1 MPISAVD
8 AIDPAFQH
16 AKRQLLQPFRFGQ
29 WARLALVG
37 LLTGEL
43 GSSGGCNGNF
53 HIPSS
58 THRQGGAEH
67 FLSQGWPHLLGG
79 HPLMFAGLI
88 AILVVFG
95 LGLIVLFTYIAS
107 VMRFILFDSI
117 VAKECHIRKGWAR
130 RGREGHLL
138 FVWQMILMLLS
149 SLVFVVLIGIPAAF
163 AWGLGWFAHPA
174 EHVVGLVVGGILLF
188 LVFLAVILGF
198 AVVHVMTKDFVVPQ
212 MALEQISAFEGW
224 RRLWL
229 WLKAEKGGYAGYIGM
244 KIVLSVG
251 AGIALT
257 IISFIVLLALLIPI
271 GGIGAMIWMSAKAAG
286 ATWNASTIT
295 LAVTAGCIV
304 LAILVFAISMISVP
318 AAVFFPAYSIYF
330 LAARYP
336 ALADLVWPRQPGTVT
351 HDETGLT

>member
-8 AIDPAFQH
+8 AIDPAFRH
-16 AKRQLLQPFRFGQ
+16 AKKQLLQPFRFGQ

-37 LLTGEL
+37 MLTGEL
-43 GSSGGCNGNF
+43 GSGGGCNGNF

-58 THRQGGAEH
+58 THRQGGTEQ
-67 FLSQGWPHLLGG
+67 FLNQSWPKLLGD

-95 LGLIVLFTYIAS
+95 LGLVVLFTYIGS

-117 VAKECHIRKGWAR
+117 VAKECHIRRGWAR
-130 RGREGHLL
+130 RGREGHRL
-138 FVWQMILMLLS
+138 FVWQMSLMLFS
-149 SLVFVVLIGIPAAF
+149 FLVFVILIGIPAAF
-163 AWGLGWFAHPA
+163 AWGLGWFARPN
-174 EHVVGLVVGGILLF
+174 EHVLGLIAGGILFF
-188 LVFLAVILGF
+188 LVFLAAIICF

-212 MALEQISAFEGW
+212 MALENVSAFEGW

-229 WLKAEKGGYAGYIGM
+229 WVKAEKGGYAGYIGM

-257 IISFIVLLALLIPI
+257 IISAIVILVLLIPI
-271 GGIGAMIWMSAKAAG
+271 GGLGVMIWMSAKTAG
-286 ATWNASTIT
+286 ATWDASTIT
-295 LAVTAGCIV
+295 LAVAAGCIV
-304 LAILVFAISMISVP
+304 VAILVFVISMISVP

-336 ALADLVWPRQPGTVT
+336 ILADQVWPRLPGPVT
-351 HDETGLT
+351 PGDAGFA

>member
-8 AIDPAFQH
+8 AINPAFRH
-16 AKRQLLQPFRFGQ
+16 AKKQLLEPFRFGQ

-43 GSSGGCNGNF
+43 GSGGGCSGNF
-53 HIPSS
+53 NIPSA
-58 THRQGGAEH
+58 THRQGGTEQ
-67 FLSQGWPHLLGG
+67 FLSQGWPKLLGD

-95 LGLIVLFTYIAS
+95 LGLIVLFTYIGS
-107 VMRFILFDSI
+107 MMRFILFDSI

-130 RGREGHLL
+130 RGREGHHL
-138 FVWQMILMLLS
+138 FVWQMTLMLFS
-149 SLVFVVLIGIPAAF
+149 FLVFVVLIGIPAAL
-163 AWGLGWFAHPA
+163 AWGLGWFARPN
-174 EHVVGLVVGGILLF
+174 EHTLGLVAGGILLF
-188 LVFLAVILGF
+188 LVFLAAIICF

-212 MALEQISAFEGW
+212 MALENVSAFEGW

-229 WLKAEKGGYAGYIGM
+229 WVKAEKGGYALYIGM
-244 KIVLSVG
+244 KIGLSVG

-257 IISFIVLLALLIPI
+257 IISAIVMLVLLIPI
-271 GGIGAMIWMSAKAAG
+271 GGLGVMIWMSAKAAG
-286 ATWNASTIT
+286 ATWDASTIT
-295 LAVTAGCIV
+295 LAVAAGCIV
-304 LAILVFAISMISVP
+304 VAILVFVISMISVP

-336 ALADLVWPRQPGTVT
+336 LLADQVWPRLPGPVT
-351 HDETGLT
+351 PGDARFA

>member
-1 MPISAVD
+1 LPISAVD

-16 AKRQLLQPFRFGQ
+16 AKKQLLQPFRFGQ

-37 LLTGEL
+37 MLTGEL
-43 GSSGGCNGNF
+43 GSGGGCSGNF
-53 HIPSS
+53 NIPSS
-58 THRQGGAEH
+58 AHRQGGTEH
-67 FLSQGWPHLLGG
+67 FLSQAWPKLLGD

-95 LGLIVLFTYIAS
+95 LGLMVLFTYIGS

-138 FVWQMILMLLS
+138 FVWQMTLMLLS
-149 SLVFVVLIGIPAAF
+149 FLVFVILIGIPAAF
-163 AWGLGWFAHPA
+163 AWGLGWFARPK
-174 EHVVGLVVGGILLF
+174 EHMLGLVAGGILLF
-188 LVFLAVILGF
+188 LVFLAAIICF

-212 MALEQISAFEGW
+212 MALENVSAFEGW

-229 WLKAEKGGYAGYIGM
+229 WVKAEKGGYAGYIGM

-257 IISFIVLLALLIPI
+257 IISAIVMLVLLIPI
-271 GGIGAMIWMSAKAAG
+271 GGLGVMIWMSAKAAG
-286 ATWNASTIT
+286 ATWDASTIT
-295 LAVTAGCIV
+295 LAVAAGCIV
-304 LAILVFAISMISVP
+304 VAILVFVISMISVP

-336 ALADLVWPRQPGTVT
+336 ILADQVWPRLPGPVT
-351 HDETGLT
+351 PGDAGFA

>member
-1 MPISAVD
+1 
-8 AIDPAFQH
+8 
-16 AKRQLLQPFRFGQ
+16 
-29 WARLALVG
+29 
-37 LLTGEL
+37 
-43 GSSGGCNGNF
+43 
-53 HIPSS
+53 
-58 THRQGGAEH
+58 
-67 FLSQGWPHLLGG
+67 
-79 HPLMFAGLI
+79 MFASLI
-88 AILVVFG
+88 AFLVVFG
-95 LGLIVLFTYIAS
+95 LGLIVLFTYIGS

-138 FVWQMILMLLS
+138 FVWQMTLMLLS
-149 SLVFVVLIGIPAAF
+149 FLVFIILIGIPAAF
-163 AWGLGWFAHPA
+163 AWGLGWFARPG
-174 EHVVGLVVGGILLF
+174 EHVLGLVVGGISLF
-188 LVFLAVILGF
+188 LVFLAAVVGF

-212 MALEQISAFEGW
+212 MALENISAFEGW

-229 WLKAEKGGYAGYIGM
+229 WMKAEKGGYAGYIGM

-257 IISFIVLLALLIPI
+257 IISLIVMVTLMIPI

-286 ATWNASTIT
+286 ATWNASTIA
-295 LAVTAGCIV
+295 LAVAAGCIA

-336 ALADLVWPRQPGTVT
+336 ILADQLWPRLPGPVT
-351 HDETGLT
+351 PGEAGLT

>member
-67 FLSQGWPHLLGG
+67 FLSQGWPHLLGD

-138 FVWQMILMLLS
+138 FVWQMTLMLLS
-149 SLVFVVLIGIPAAF
+149 FLVFVILIGIPAAF
-163 AWGLGWFAHPA
+163 AWGLGWFAHPS
-174 EHVVGLVVGGILLF
+174 EHVLGLVVGGVLLF
-188 LVFLAVILGF
+188 LVFLAAMVCF

-212 MALEQISAFEGW
+212 MALENINAFEGW

-244 KIVLSVG
+244 KIVLAVG
-251 AGIALT
+251 AGIGVA
-257 IISFIVLLALLIPI
+257 IISLVVIVVLLIPI
-271 GGIGAMIWMSAKAAG
+271 GGLGAIALLSAKAAG
-286 ATWNASTIT
+286 ATWNVYTIT
-295 LAVTAGCIV
+295 LAVATGAVV
-304 LAILVFAISMISVP
+304 LAIFMFVISLISVP
-318 AAVFFPAYSIYF
+318 VVVFFPAYSIYF

-336 ALADLVWPRQPGTVT
+336 ALADLLWPRQPGPVT
-351 HDETGLT
+351 PSEAGLT